1 MAKNDVV
8 IQSQATSLRNLEIQ
22 LGQLANELRNRPQG
36 PFPSDTESPRK
47 DGKEHCKAF
56 TLRSGKN
63 MELTEENCKRNI
75 EPTSIQS
82 SVDKGDKAVN
92 SKILNADP
100 EAIAVAI
107 PQQNDTEK
115 PMTLEQ
121 MRNYV
126 KFLKDILTKKRRL
139 GEFETVALTEGCS
152 AILKNKIPPKLKDSS
167 SFTIPCS
174 IGGRD
179 VGRELCNLGASINL
193 MPMSIFKKLGIG
205 EARPT
210 TVTLQL
216 VDRSMAHQEGKNED
230 VLVQVDKFIF
240 PTDFIFLDYE
250 ADKDVPIILGR
261 PFLAT
266 GRTLIDVKKWEL
278 TMRVND
284 QQVTFNVFNVMKFP
298 NEIEE
303 CSRLSV
309 IESIV
314 AEKFHKEA
322 FKDGVGVR
330 SLEELED
337 LSEEEESQVTWV
349 ESKQPLAKFRRP
361 FESLN
366 LSEGNFKPPKPSIQE
381 PPKLELKPLPS
392 HLKYA
397 YLRDNKTLP
406 VIISAMLGAKK
417 EQVLLVALKKYT
429 RAKTI

>member
-1 MAKNDVV
+1 MADDRERAIREYAAPMFDELNPG
-8 IQSQATSLRNLEIQ
+8 I
-22 LGQLANELRNRPQG
+22 LANELRNRPQG
-36 PFPSDTESPRK
+36 TLPSDTENPRK
-47 DGKEHCKAF
+47 DGKEHCKEV

-63 MELTEENCKRNI
+63 VELTEDNCTRNN

-82 SVDKGDKAVN
+82 SGDKGDKAVK
-92 SKILNADP
+92 SKNLNADP
-100 EAIAVAI
+100 EAIP
-107 PQQNDTEK
+107 PQNATGK
-115 PMTLEQ
+115 PISKPPPPFPQ
-121 MRNYV
+121 RFQ
-126 KFLKDILTKKRRL
+126 KQQQDSQFRRFLDRRL

-152 AILKNKIPPKLKDSS
+152 AILKSKIPPKLKDPGN
-167 SFTIPCS
+167 FTIPCS

-179 VGRELCNLGASINL
+179 VGRALCDLGVSINL

-210 TVTLQL
+210 TVILQL
-216 VDRSMAHQEGKNED
+216 ADRSMAHPEGKIED

-240 PTDFIFLDYE
+240 PADFIILDYE
-250 ADKDVPIILGR
+250 ADR
-261 PFLAT
+261 YFL
-266 GRTLIDVKKWEL
+266 DEV
-278 TMRVND
+278 
-284 QQVTFNVFNVMKFP
+284 
-298 NEIEE
+298 EE

-322 FKDGVGVR
+322 CKDGVGVR
-330 SLEELED
+330 SLEELEN

-349 ESKQPLAKFRRP
+349 KSKQPFAKFRRP

-397 YLRDNKTLP
+397 FLRDNETMP
-406 VIISAMLGAKK
+406 VIISAMLGAEK
-417 EQVLLVALKKYT
+417 ESLLLAVLKKYT
-429 RAKTI
+429 RAIG